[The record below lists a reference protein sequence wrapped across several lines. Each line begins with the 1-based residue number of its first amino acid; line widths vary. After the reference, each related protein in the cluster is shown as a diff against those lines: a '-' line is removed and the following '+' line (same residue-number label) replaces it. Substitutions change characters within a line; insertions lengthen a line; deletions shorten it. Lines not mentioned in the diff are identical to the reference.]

1 MREELRDQYLE
12 PYGAF
17 ADYVMDL
24 DARYNEETGVLTVL
38 LPVTHQTTPEAA
50 VAYAQDVLATIGT
63 CVHTQNFYYTEPET
77 NEEGYTTDY
86 GSFLM
91 SMMCWFRYSLMIKR
105 ERYPSILS
113 MTP

>member
-1 MREELRDQYLE
+1 MRESCEDQYLE

-38 LPVTHQTTPEAA
+38 LPVTHRTTPEPQSLMRRMSWLPSALVYIPRISITRSLRQTKKATPPTTAA
-50 VAYAQDVLATIGT
+50 
-63 CVHTQNFYYTEPET
+63 
-77 NEEGYTTDY
+77 
-86 GSFLM
+86 FLM